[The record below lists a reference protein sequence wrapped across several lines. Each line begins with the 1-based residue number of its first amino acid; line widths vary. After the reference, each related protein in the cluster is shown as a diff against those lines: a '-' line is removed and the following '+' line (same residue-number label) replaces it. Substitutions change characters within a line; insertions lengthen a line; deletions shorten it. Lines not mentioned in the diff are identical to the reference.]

1 VTRPRAPITAIVAYD
16 SRFYEHVSHQLPG
29 AQVAHLFA
37 ENAPLAE
44 ITGIRNGT
52 LQGAYLLIAAR
63 ALGLAVGPMSG
74 FDQDAINR
82 EFFPDGRFRAN
93 FLVNIGYADGT
104 VARPRGPRLSFADVV
119 QVL

>member
-1 VTRPRAPITAIVAYD
+1 M
-16 SRFYEHVSHQLPG
+16 
-29 AQVAHLFA
+29 
-37 ENAPLAE
+37 
-44 ITGIRNGT
+44 
-52 LQGAYLLIAAR
+52 LIAAR

-93 FLVNIGYADGT
+93 FLVNIGYADGS
-104 VARPRGPRLSFADVV
+104 APRPRGPRLSFSDVV